1 MDRATGSIDAHLN
14 PVGRQEGLALGQ
26 QIAQNGGVD
35 MITSSPLSRAS
46 EMAALIHQAN
56 PGAAIVDSK
65 DGLTPWNLGLLEGH
79 PEEYVNS
86 VLKPFIDHPDKALV
100 GASNQSTAEGESF
113 NSHLN
118 RYLPTL
124 RAMKKHVED
133 NPDVRLLGVTHS
145 RNIRYADAWLKAGAG
160 KGIEVNKT
168 IAKGNAGPEPGSGA
182 LYKAGPK
189 GMIKHSGKMT
199 PGLYLA
205 THGQTDMNV

>member
-56 PGAAIVDSK
+56 PGATFVDTG
-65 DGLTPWNLGLLEGH
+65 DGLTPWNVGLLEGH
-79 PEEYVNS
+79 PEDYVNS
-86 VLKPFIDHPDKALV
+86 ILKPFIDHPDKVLI
-100 GASNQSTAEGESF
+100 GASAQSTHEGESF

-118 RYLPTL
+118 RYLPVL
-124 RAMKKHVED
+124 RAMKKHTED
-133 NPDVRLLGVTHS
+133 NPDVRVLGVTHS

-160 KGIEVNKT
+160 KGTEVNKSV
-168 IAKGNAGPEPGSGA
+168 AKGHSGPEPGSGA
-182 LYKAGPK
+182 LYKAEPK
-189 GMIKHSGKMT
+189 GLVKHFGKMT
-199 PGLYLA
+199 PGWYLA